1 MDDVSYSNR
10 RMNPPER
17 IDVKIKLA
25 EALLR
30 RKELAE
36 KVKQLQPIKVE
47 GLFVVRTQ
55 RKQVNENI
63 DDLTM
68 QVPKVLIGQV
78 TAEYDFYAMQLRRV
92 DAAIQQANWT
102 TEIDGDDDVM
112 KSYAEARPETAAPK
126 AP

>member
-1 MDDVSYSNR
+1 
-10 RMNPPER
+10 MNPPER